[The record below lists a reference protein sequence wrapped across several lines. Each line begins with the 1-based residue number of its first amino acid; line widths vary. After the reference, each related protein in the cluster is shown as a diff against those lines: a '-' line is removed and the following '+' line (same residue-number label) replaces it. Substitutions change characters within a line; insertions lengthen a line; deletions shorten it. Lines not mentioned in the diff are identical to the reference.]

1 MAVCA
6 RKRIVRDYEQVSVHA
21 EALPAPLDLPA
32 LFGRVAPVH
41 VEIGS
46 GKGTFL
52 LDQAR
57 AHPECDF
64 LGVEWANRYYRYAVD
79 RMSRWGVTNVRLI
92 RTDAA
97 AFVRQSLGDETVEAF
112 HVYFPDPWPKKR
124 HHKRRFFQDQNVEQ
138 LWRALRPGGVVQFVT
153 DHEPYY
159 QAAREV
165 IARQADRWQEVPFER
180 PAGAAEGEIVG
191 TNYER
196 KYRVESRA
204 IYALAVG
211 KRPPMQ

>member
-6 RKRIVRDYEQVSVHA
+6 RKRIVHDYERVSVQA
-21 EALPAPLDLPA
+21 ETLAAPLDLPG

-52 LDQAR
+52 WAQAR
-57 AHPECDF
+57 SHPECNF

-79 RMSRWGVTNVRLI
+79 RMGRWGVTNVRLI

-97 AFVRQSLGDETVEAF
+97 DFVRQSLADETVDAF

-138 LWRALRPGGVVQFVT
+138 LWRALRSGGLVQFVT
-153 DHEPYY
+153 DHEPYC

-165 IARQADRWQEVPFER
+165 LARQADRWQEVPFER

-204 IYALAVG
+204 IYALAVR
-211 KRPPMQ
+211 KRRPMQ